1 MAMIGGTDENEP
13 EVRPPAR
20 TTTPPSSPLPPIAP
34 PSPPFHGAGLG
45 RRLFGSIRALLPAR
59 SPAAAPKVGL
69 GLLLH
74 LRSDHPLLHP
84 IPSPSAS
91 EEDPLE
97 LEEDAA
103 AAAGLHMTANG
114 RYGLSDGA
122 ATSAP
127 ANIMFSQ
134 RALHHPKP
142 AADTGG
148 ELGSP
153 SAPEEEKFVGDKE
166 KVVEQRGA
174 ADRQSTLV
182 KDVDAAGVDL
192 VECNADP
199 LRAARDAI
207 HPKDGS
213 TCCDI
218 ASAEDQ
224 EKVGPAKNV
233 HAVEDQEALV
243 PDVIVRTSEC
253 TDSTAAEDQ
262 DKAVQQCDTR
272 VLGTTKKDGHA
283 EDGQEAVEQGV
294 IDKEGSAMNAV
305 KNHQVVE
312 QIVMAGMRATVDDI
326 AVQDQQKGVD
336 ATYDLGAVENGNV
349 AQDQEVVEQG
359 VVGKEGLTM
368 DNGSIG
374 DQAVVEQ
381 GIVDKGGLTMDN
393 RSVEDHGVV
402 EQSISGGISA
412 NMDDISVEGQAR
424 VLHSVN
430 EHNKVENQGVIDEN
444 GRPKDDIDVEEHD
457 YLKEQTIDGN
467 WGTFSDSTD
476 SEDQKNKAGLYNGD
490 EQISRKDM
498 YAVHVKRSFLD
509 QRTGDKQGATKSDFT
524 VQKHKDVAE
533 RVCNERSA
541 PDDDLGMDT
550 AASLSIREISSS
562 EVVSSMANG
571 SDVGIGKKEKVKFP
585 VKYPQRP
592 GKLNCPF
599 YMSKGICSY
608 GFSCQFHHPPI
619 KAKSD
624 GTRCPSQQGNHGV
637 AEILELNSIGLP
649 IREGARSCT
658 YYMRNGACRYGKHC
672 HFNHPEHVVDSQ
684 FYVPTESEDSAL
696 QLEKSSDH
704 HTTVDDT
711 SHLKKSS
718 DDATL
723 DDISYPKKS
732 SDHATLDDTSSST
745 WVLPPNILR
754 MLLPPQKVPSSTEAK
769 VIPVKK
775 DSNWSSTSDNSDGC
789 CSADSSDGPLCK
801 QEHVGSTDG
810 PLCKQEHVDY
820 PERPGRP
827 ECPFYMRFGD
837 CKFASACKYHHSKDK
852 YPTRDN
858 LEVPSLGGEQTE
870 YPERPGEP
878 ECPFYMKNRFCKYG
892 AQCRFNHPK
901 NSNPMAQIPTNA
913 KYYVA
918 TNGHH
923 QSTRITLEDYMP
935 QQQQYPERPGQPD
948 CQYYLRF
955 GKCKFLSACIF
966 HHPRDGLPVGWNPSG
981 PAHSDQIGPAIH
993 DMPDCPFYMKRGKC
1007 QFGSACEFRHPKDIC
1022 STTEVAFGHR
1032 TDLAHD
1038 NSKRPENVVQQR
1050 EQAMYPQRPR
1060 EPECLHYMSHGFCMF
1075 KMNCKYHHPAD
1086 RLSRNRCVLDMK
1098 FSSVTTMCYTAFR

>member
-1 MAMIGGTDENEP
+1 MIGGTDENEP
-13 EVRPPAR
+13 EDRPPAR
-20 TTTPPSSPLPPIAP
+20 TTTTPPPIAP
-34 PSPPFHGAGLG
+34 PSPPLHGAGLG
-45 RRLFGSIRALLPAR
+45 TRLFGSIRALLPAR
-59 SPAAAPKVGL
+59 SPAAAPKLGLGL

-91 EEDPLE
+91 ASEEDPLG

-103 AAAGLHMTANG
+103 AAAAAAGLHVTADG
-114 RYGLSDGA
+114 RYGLGDGA

-127 ANIMFSQ
+127 ANTAFSR
-134 RALHHPKP
+134 RALHLPEP
-142 AADTGG
+142 AAGAGG
-148 ELGSP
+148 EL
-153 SAPEEEKFVGDKE
+153 EEEKLVGDKE
-166 KVVEQRGA
+166 KVVEQRGRGA
-174 ADRQSTLV
+174 AHRQGAVV
-182 KDVDAAGVDL
+182 KDVDA
-192 VECNADP
+192 
-199 LRAARDAI
+199 I
-207 HPKDGS
+207 HSKDGT

-218 ASAEDQ
+218 ASADDQ
-224 EKVGPAKNV
+224 EKLGSTHNAA
-233 HAVEDQEALV
+233 AVEDQEVLV
-243 PDVIVRTSEC
+243 PGVIVRTGEC
-253 TDSTAAEDQ
+253 TGSTAAQDQ
-262 DKAVQQCDTR
+262 DKAVKQCDTR
-272 VLGTTKKDGHA
+272 ELGTTLKD
-283 EDGQEAVEQGV
+283 EDDQEAVEQGV
-294 IDKEGSAMNAV
+294 IHKEGSSMNAV

-312 QIVMAGMRATVDDI
+312 QIVMPGMHATLHDT

-336 ATYDLGAVENGNV
+336 ATYDLGAIENGD
-349 AQDQEVVEQG
+349 AAEDQEVVEQG

-368 DNGSIG
+368 DSGSIG
-374 DQAVVEQ
+374 DQAVAEH
-381 GIVDKGGLTMDN
+381 GIVNKGGLTMDN
-393 RSVEDHGVV
+393 RSVKDHKVV

-412 NMDDISVEGQAR
+412 NMDGISVEGQAR

-430 EHNKVENQGVIDEN
+430 EHNKVDNQGVIDGN
-444 GRPKDDIDVEEHD
+444 GRPKDNIDVEEHD

-467 WGTFSDSTD
+467 WGAFSDSTY

-490 EQISRKDM
+490 EQIARKDM

-509 QRTGDKQGATKSDFT
+509 QRAGDKQAAKKSDFT
-524 VQKHKDVAE
+524 LQKHKDAVW
-533 RVCNERSA
+533 RVCTERSA
-541 PDDDLGMDT
+541 PDDDLGMDK

-562 EVVSSMANG
+562 EVVSSTANG
-571 SDVGIGKKEKVKFP
+571 SDVGIGKKEK
-585 VKYPQRP
+585 
-592 GKLNCPF
+592 L
-599 YMSKGICSY
+599 
-608 GFSCQFHHPPI
+608 

-624 GTRCPSQQGNHGV
+624 GTRCPSEQGNHGV

-649 IREGARSCT
+649 LREGARSCT
-658 YYMRNGACRYGKHC
+658 YYMRNGACRYGNHC

-684 FYVPTESEDSAL
+684 FYAPTESEDSAL

-711 SHLKKSS
+711 SNLKKSS

-723 DDISYPKKS
+723 DDTSYPEKS
-732 SDHATLDDTSSST
+732 SDHPTLDDTSSST

-769 VIPVKK
+769 VIPAKK

-801 QEHVGSTDG
+801 QVHVGSTDG

-878 ECPFYMKNRFCKYG
+878 DCPFYMKNRFCKYE

-901 NSNPMAQIPTNA
+901 NSNPTAQSPRNA
-913 KYYVA
+913 KIYVA
-918 TNGHH
+918 TNGHR
-923 QSTRITLEDYMP
+923 QSARITLEDYMP

-948 CQYYLRF
+948 CQYYLQF

-966 HHPRDGLPVGWNPSG
+966 HHPGDGLPVGRNPSG

-1007 QFGSACEFRHPKDIC
+1007 QFGSACEFRHPKDIG
-1022 STTEVAFGHR
+1022 STTEV
-1032 TDLAHD
+1032 
-1038 NSKRPENVVQQR
+1038 
-1050 EQAMYPQRPR
+1050 AMYPQRPG
-1060 EPECLHYMSHGFCMF
+1060 EPECLHYMNHGFCMF
-1075 KMNCKYHHPAD
+1075 KMKCKYHHPAD
-1086 RLSRNRCVLDMK
+1086 QLSRKQVCIRHEVQYYILFTGRMLSLQALFSFQMLQLTQAGMKGGQGSDM
-1098 FSSVTTMCYTAFR
+1098 SD

>member
-1 MAMIGGTDENEP
+1 MTGGAAVKN
-13 EVRPPAR
+13 
-20 TTTPPSSPLPPIAP
+20 I
-34 PSPPFHGAGLG
+34 
-45 RRLFGSIRALLPAR
+45 RLAYEIRFSALFT
-59 SPAAAPKVGL
+59 SV
-69 GLLLH
+69 
-74 LRSDHPLLHP
+74 RSDHPLLHP

-91 EEDPLE
+91 ASEE

-103 AAAGLHMTANG
+103 AAAAGLHVTANG

-127 ANIMFSQ
+127 ANTTFSR
-134 RALHHPKP
+134 RALHLPEP
-142 AADTGG
+142 AADAGG
-148 ELGSP
+148 ELQ
-153 SAPEEEKFVGDKE
+153 EEKLVGDKE
-166 KVVEQRGA
+166 KVVEQRGVA
-174 ADRQSTLV
+174 GRQGALV
-182 KDVDAAGVDL
+182 KDVDAARVDL

-207 HPKDGS
+207 HPKDGTTS
-213 TCCDI
+213 CDI

-224 EKVGPAKNV
+224 DKVGPAKTKNV
-233 HAVEDQEALV
+233 LAVEDQEALL

-253 TDSTAAEDQ
+253 TDSTATEDQ

-272 VLGTTKKDGHA
+272 ELGTTKKGA
-283 EDGQEAVEQGV
+283 EDHQEAVQQGV
-294 IDKEGSAMNAV
+294 IHKEGSAMNAV
-305 KNHQVVE
+305 KE
-312 QIVMAGMRATVDDI
+312 QIVMAGMHATVHDI
-326 AVQDQQKGVD
+326 AVQDQHKGVD
-336 ATYDLGAVENGNV
+336 ATYDLGAVENGD
-349 AQDQEVVEQG
+349 AAEDREEVEQG
-359 VVGKEGLTM
+359 VVGKEGSTM
-368 DNGSIG
+368 D
-374 DQAVVEQ
+374 
-381 GIVDKGGLTMDN
+381 
-393 RSVEDHGVV
+393 
-402 EQSISGGISA
+402 
-412 NMDDISVEGQAR
+412 DDISVEGQAR

-430 EHNKVENQGVIDEN
+430 EHNKVENQGVIDGN
-444 GRPKDDIDVEEHD
+444 GRPKDDIHVEEHD
-457 YLKEQTIDGN
+457 YLKEQTIDAN
-467 WGTFSDSTD
+467 WGTFSDSTH

-490 EQISRKDM
+490 EQIARKDM
-498 YAVHVKRSFLD
+498 YAVHVKRIFLD
-509 QRTGDKQGATKSDFT
+509 QRAGDKQGAKKSDFT
-524 VQKHKDVAE
+524 VQKHKDAVW

-541 PDDDLGMDT
+541 PDDDLGMDK
-550 AASLSIREISSS
+550 AASLSIAEISSS
-562 EVVSSMANG
+562 EVVSSTENG

-585 VKYPQRP
+585 ISYPQRP

-599 YMSKGICSY
+599 YMSKGSCSY

-658 YYMRNGACRYGKHC
+658 YYMRNGACKYGKHC

-684 FYVPTESEDSAL
+684 FYAPTESEDSAL

-723 DDISYPKKS
+723 DDTSYPEKS
-732 SDHATLDDTSSST
+732 SDHPTLDDTSSST
-745 WVLPPNILR
+745 WILPPNILR

-769 VIPVKK
+769 VIPAKK

-789 CSADSSDGPLCK
+789 CSADSSDAPLCK

-837 CKFASACKYHHSKDK
+837 CKFASSCKYHHSKDK
-852 YPTRDN
+852 YPTTDN

-878 ECPFYMKNRFCKYG
+878 DCPFYMKNRFCKYE

-901 NSNPMAQIPTNA
+901 NSNPTAQSPRNA
-913 KYYVA
+913 KNYVA
-918 TNGHH
+918 TNGHR
-923 QSTRITLEDYMP
+923 QSARITLEDYMP

-948 CQYYLRF
+948 CQYYLQF

-966 HHPRDGLPVGWNPSG
+966 HHPGDGLPVGRNPSG

-1007 QFGSACEFRHPKDIC
+1007 QFGSACEFRHPKDIG
-1022 STTEVAFGHR
+1022 STTEV
-1032 TDLAHD
+1032 
-1038 NSKRPENVVQQR
+1038 
-1050 EQAMYPQRPR
+1050 AMYPQRPR
-1060 EPECLHYMSHGFCMF
+1060 EPECLHYMNHGFCMF
-1075 KMNCKYHHPAD
+1075 KMKCKYHHPAD
-1086 RLSRNRCVLDMK
+1086 QLSSKHYDSTNH
-1098 FSSVTTMCYTAFR
+1098 